1 MRSNTLKTTI
11 GIALLS
17 LVGIT
22 ACSTG
27 QKKQNESGSATSPAA
42 LPVDVTVARS
52 AAINQ
57 TESVAG
63 TVVANQAVD
72 IMSELS
78 KKIILIFFKD
88 GSYVSKG
95 QSLYKLDDSDIRARI
110 RQVEADLQLARL
122 NESRM
127 GELFKSESVRKE
139 EYDVAKAKLQY
150 LEASLELLQAEFSKT
165 VIRAPFSGLLGISK
179 VFVGSFVSPGMPLV
193 SLQEQNTVK
202 IQFTIAEKYLP
213 FVIPGKTIQFTTELN
228 NEPLSAKIISSES
241 SLDMQ
246 SRSIT
251 VQAVAPNKK
260 GVLKSGMSAKVFFN
274 TTSEQLSGIR
284 IPSEALIPGA
294 GGYSVF
300 VVKNGTASIKSVTIA
315 NRDENQAVISKGI
328 MDGDSVMISN
338 VLRAG
343 DGVPVSIVSAN

>member
-11 GIALLS
+11 GIALLVLIGTAACNS
-17 LVGIT
+17 QQEKEKKSESAIT
-22 ACSTG
+22 NAS
-27 QKKQNESGSATSPAA
+27 
-42 LPVDVTVARS
+42 LPVDITVARS
-52 AAINQ
+52 AAIEQ
-57 TESVAG
+57 TESIAG
-63 TVVANQAVD
+63 TLVANQSVD

-78 KKIILIFFKD
+78 RKIILIFFKD

-127 GELFKSESVRKE
+127 GELFKSESVRRE
-139 EYDVAKAKLQY
+139 EYDAARAKLQY
-150 LEASLELLQAEFSKT
+150 LEASLDLLQAEFSKT
-165 VIRAPFSGLLGISK
+165 LIRAPFSGLVGISN

-193 SLQEQNTVK
+193 SLQEQGTVK
-202 IQFTIAEKYLP
+202 VQFTVAEKYLP
-213 FVIPGKTIQFTTELN
+213 LLTVGKTIQFTTELN
-228 NEPLSAKIISSES
+228 NEPLTAKVVSMES
-241 SLDMQ
+241 SVDMQ
-246 SRSIT
+246 SRTIK
-251 VQAVAPNKK
+251 VQAVAANKK

-274 TTSEQLSGIR
+274 TSSEQIAGIR

-300 VVKNGTASIKSVTIA
+300 VVENGTAKIKPVSIS
-315 NRDENQAVISKGI
+315 NRDEKEAIISKGLI
-328 MDGDSVMISN
+328 DGDSVMISN
-338 VLRAG
+338 ILRAG